1 MEKNIYELVEEK
13 LRVNKEYVSD
23 DGNLLK
29 AKIYADVMSMNSE
42 LIKTLLSDENIKKV
56 FFSNVD
62 NVEVFDKQKFAW
74 FVESKEFLP
83 DSYTKYTNKVG
94 LTINDKYL
102 EKIDDVVLDFPYKDC
117 VLEGGQTREDQKRQE
132 IFYNEIIGHNQITNM
147 LSPKVFTNSKRYSA
161 NGVENNVTFENK
173 DNLIIKGNNLIGI
186 SSLLKKYEGKV
197 RLIYIDPPYNTST
210 DSFKYN
216 DTFNHSTW
224 LTFMKTRLEIAKRLL
239 SEDGSIYVQM
249 DNKEAHYL
257 KILMDEVFGRNNFRS
272 EIIWDTSI
280 PYVAGN
286 KWLSNNWI
294 YSYASI
300 FYYAKNKEK
309 VFFHK
314 LTFDVQQKSG
324 DISHKPYKDV
334 WSDIENF
341 AGFLGAKDLKVDFN
355 SRKPEKLIER
365 ILEASSEEGDLIL
378 DFFGG
383 SGTTLAV
390 AHKMKRQYIGI
401 EQMDDQMN
409 IIVDRL
415 CKVISGEDNKG
426 ISKQVN
432 WQSGGSFVYCEL
444 KENAQ
449 DLITAIQKSTDK
461 EIDKLKNK
469 IYEDN
474 RIVPYITKQE
484 LQSTDAMFNNLE
496 LDDKKKVLIN
506 LVDKNKLY
514 VNYSDINDIDYKIN
528 DPDKKFTNSFYNGGQ
543 DE

>member
-56 FFSNVD
+56 FFSTVD